1 MLYYKAMN
9 TRFACHAATIALIA
23 FATPASAAPTGC
35 VAPVHVK
42 IGTVDPRFGV
52 SQDDVLNAMEDA
64 ALAWNTAAHRT
75 VVAIDTAA
83 GVPINLVYDDRQEA
97 TQKYFQAHQN
107 IRAFTARAAL
117 IVAELKPLQA
127 VLTEAEQS
135 YSSQLASFERVR
147 EIQTLSSAGQ
157 MMRDRQAALE
167 TRRQQ
172 LEQMNAEVNAR
183 IDKYN
188 ALIVDANAE
197 LKSLTDSGASG
208 IELIAGHYAE
218 EDGAKRI
225 DIFEFKDQT
234 DLELVL
240 AHEIGHALGLD
251 HNHNPQSV
259 MAPLIVIRDLVLSAD
274 DAAGLNAA
282 CARP

>member
-1 MLYYKAMN
+1 MN

-23 FATPASAAPTGC
+23 FATPTSAAPTGC
-35 VAPVHVK
+35 AAPVHVK
-42 IGTVDPRFGV
+42 IGAVDPRFGV
-52 SQDDVLNAMEDA
+52 SQDDALTAMEDA

-75 VVAIDTAA
+75 VVVLDSTNGIP
-83 GVPINLVYDDRQEA
+83 VNLVYDDRQEA
-97 TQKYFQAHQN
+97 TQKYVQAHQN

-147 EIQTLSSAGQ
+147 DIQTLSGAGQ
-157 MMRDRQAALE
+157 MMRERQAALE

-225 DIFEFKDQT
+225 DIFQFKDQT
-234 DLELVL
+234 DLRLVL

-259 MAPLIVIRDLVLSAD
+259 MAPLIVIRELALNAD
-274 DAAGLNAA
+274 DAAGLNGA
-282 CARP
+282 CAAR

>member
-1 MLYYKAMN
+1 MPYHGAMN

-23 FATPASAAPTGC
+23 LATPASATPTGC

-42 IGTVDPRFGV
+42 IGAIDPRFGV
-52 SQDDVLNAMEDA
+52 SQDDVLNALEDA

-75 VVAIDTAA
+75 AVVLDTAN

-97 TQKYFQAHQN
+97 TQKYVQARAN

-117 IVAELKPLQA
+117 VVAELKPLQV
-127 VLTEAEQS
+127 VLNQAQQS

-147 EIQTLSSAGQ
+147 EIQSLGGAGQ

-172 LEQMNAEVNAR
+172 LEQMNEEVNAR

-188 ALIVDANAE
+188 ALIADSNAE

-225 DIFEFKDQT
+225 DIFEFKDHT

-240 AHEIGHALGLD
+240 AHEIGHALGID

-259 MAPLIVIRDLVLSAD
+259 MAPLIVIKELALSAD
-274 DAAGLNAA
+274 DAAGLNTA
-282 CARP
+282 CAR